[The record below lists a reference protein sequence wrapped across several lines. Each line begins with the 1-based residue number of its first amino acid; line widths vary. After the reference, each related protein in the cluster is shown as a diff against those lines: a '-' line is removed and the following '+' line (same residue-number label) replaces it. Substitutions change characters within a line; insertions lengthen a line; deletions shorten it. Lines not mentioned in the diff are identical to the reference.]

1 MVRVGAK
8 TEQVL
13 NRDIHVWYASKWRA
27 VRDERLGEVRAEQ
40 SGSRRRLIFKAA
52 RRAHLHFLAALAC
65 AFSSGCCLAPNT
77 VRTEV
82 QHVSHLTQ
90 HFGPDRTNMGYEAF
104 NVVAQWRKGG
114 AYLDVGDG
122 VNVSPR
128 DGYRCIGGMCGPR
141 EIFTASVGYVFQVK
155 Q

>member
-1 MVRVGAK
+1 MRRGTK
-8 TEQVL
+8 TQL
-13 NRDIHVWYASKWRA
+13 Y
-27 VRDERLGEVRAEQ
+27 
-40 SGSRRRLIFKAA
+40 
-52 RRAHLHFLAALAC
+52 FLAAIAGTLL
-65 AFSSGCCLAPNT
+65 SGCCLAPNT

-104 NVVAQWRKGG
+104 NVVAQWKKGG

-128 DGYRCIGGMCGPR
+128 DGYVCTGGMCGPR

-155 Q
+155 P